1 MCNNQGKKDGC
12 SKPYCKITDGECQF
26 VKDGYESLCPM
37 SVWKMNNENN
47 QEKKKE
53 IKNEQT
59 TKIVKNEQGL
69 LKTTF
74 NELAKLFKK

>member
-1 MCNNQGKKDGC
+1 MCNNQGKKEGC
-12 SKPYCKITDGECQF
+12 TKPYCKITNGECQF
-26 VKDGYESLCPM
+26 IKDGSETLCPM

-53 IKNEQT
+53 IKNEQ
-59 TKIVKNEQGL
+59 GL

-74 NELAKLFKK
+74 NELVKLFKK